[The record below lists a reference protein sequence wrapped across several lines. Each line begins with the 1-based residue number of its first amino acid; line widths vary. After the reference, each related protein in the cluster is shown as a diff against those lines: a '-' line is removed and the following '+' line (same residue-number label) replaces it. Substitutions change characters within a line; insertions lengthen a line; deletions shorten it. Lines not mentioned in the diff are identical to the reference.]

1 MPRMVDCKGI
11 NRQSNHKRKGAHE
24 NGKIEKGVGRRL
36 QRSEKRYNATFDR
49 QLEGSNSFRKK

>member
-1 MPRMVDCKGI
+1 
-11 NRQSNHKRKGAHE
+11 
-24 NGKIEKGVGRRL
+24 L